1 MGSETTAA
9 IAGKQGVVRRDPMAM
24 IAFVGYNM
32 GDYFQHWLKM
42 GRSVVSPPK
51 IFQVNW
57 FRKNANGK
65 FVWPGF
71 GDNMRVLKWVV
82 ERCAGTAHGT
92 QTALGFTPDYADLH
106 WEGLAFGSEA
116 YTIVTAIDNRQW
128 QAELGMHDELFKKLE
143 GFVPQELLKNRK
155 GLGERLAA

>member
-1 MGSETTAA
+1 MPATRCPSLDARWDDPSGVPISAFLFGGRRSDTTPLVTQALDWEDGVYKAATMGSETTAA

-32 GDYFQHWLKM
+32 GDYFSHWLKM
-42 GRSVVSPPK
+42 GRSVAQPPQ

-82 ERCAGTAHGT
+82 ER
-92 QTALGFTPDYADLH
+92 
-106 WEGLAFGSEA
+106 
-116 YTIVTAIDNRQW
+116 
-128 QAELGMHDELFKKLE
+128 
-143 GFVPQELLKNRK
+143 
-155 GLGERLAA
+155 